1 MPSSFARSF
10 MRLVNASSEPE
21 MCSAMATAQSLAELT
36 AMHLSISSTLIC
48 SPSLSQIWLP
58 PMELAWALAV
68 TMSLVSSWPLSS
80 CSMMSSSVMI
90 FVTLAGDR
98 CSSAF
103 FSYNTV
109 PVERSIRIADGAD
122 IFSSSS
128 VGCSS
133 AIAGVSSSSA
143 ASSRQIHRF
152 ICSALSVDFSLSP
165 YAGGAWKSSPSL
177 HNLHRLLHTEAL
189 RACQDTA
196 HRVANAR
203 KARYYRLD
211 GAGT

>member
-1 MPSSFARSF
+1 

-98 CSSAF
+98 FSSAF

-128 VGCSS
+128 VGC

-196 HRVANAR
+196 HRVANVR

>member
-1 MPSSFARSF
+1 

-196 HRVANAR
+196 HRVANVR